1 MTKVG
6 IIFEDFDKFLR
17 FDMKSRPGFGLK
29 DLHLVDR
36 AQGYTRRNT
45 MRIAQ
50 IAPLWERVPPTTY
63 GGTELVV
70 SLLTEELVRRGHE
83 VTLFASGDSITNATL
98 EAVHSQA
105 LRLDPTVK
113 EASIYEML
121 QLSQVYQ
128 RANEFDIIHSHMGCA
143 ALPYASLVK
152 TPTVHTL
159 HGIFTKDNEKMFMH
173 ARRQP
178 FISISN
184 SQREPRLGLNY
195 AATVYNGVNT
205 AAYKFYP
212 KPSDPPYL
220 AFLGRLSPEKGP
232 HLAIEVA
239 KRTGWTLKMAG
250 KIDVVDVE
258 YYEKEIKP
266 HIDGEQIQFL
276 GEANHVQKNC
286 LMGNAVA
293 TLFPITWR
301 EPFGLVMIESMA
313 SGTPVI
319 AMELGSTGEVIAH
332 GKTGFLCHSVEE
344 FIDSLAKVYTI
355 DRRACRQHVEANF
368 SAERMTDGYE
378 AIYQKVLAE
387 RFAQNGH
394 ALTKVL

>member
-1 MTKVG
+1 
-6 IIFEDFDKFLR
+6 
-17 FDMKSRPGFGLK
+17 
-29 DLHLVDR
+29 
-36 AQGYTRRNT
+36 

-83 VTLFASGDSITNATL
+83 VTLFASGDSITSAEL
-98 EAVHSQA
+98 ESVHAQA

-121 QLSQVYQ
+121 QLSRVYE
-128 RANEFDIIHSHMGCA
+128 RANEFDVIHSHMGCA

-159 HGIFTKDNEKMFMH
+159 HGVFTKDNEKMFTH

-184 SQREPRLGLNY
+184 SQREPRLGLNCV
-195 AATVYNGVNT
+195 ATVYNGVNT

-220 AFLGRLSPEKGP
+220 AFLGRLSPEKGT

-250 KIDVVDVE
+250 KIDAVDVE
-258 YYEKEIKP
+258 YYEQEIKP

-276 GEANHVQKNC
+276 GEANHVQKNI

-319 AMELGSTGEVIAH
+319 AMELGSTSEVIAH
-332 GKTGFLCHSVEE
+332 GETGFLCNSVEE
-344 FIDSLAKVYTI
+344 FIESLAQIHTI
-355 DRRACRQHVEANF
+355 DRRACRQRVETHF

-378 AIYQKVLAE
+378 AVYQKVVAE
-387 RFAQNGH
+387 RFAQNGR
-394 ALTKVL
+394 ALTKSIH